1 MPMEINSKAYHYI
14 ETDEDS
20 FSVSLSNSETENAAC
35 GREGGRGALGFH
47 VIGRAVVGSNTP
59 IIICLAGNNCRDNPQ
74 VYPEV
79 RYITVVQALNMINAL
94 HAGVRAAMREEKD
107 E

>member
-20 FSVSLSNSETENAAC
+20 FSVSLSNSEAENAAC
-35 GREGGRGALGFH
+35 GSDEERSALGFH
-47 VIGRAVVGSNTP
+47 VIGRAGMGSNTP
-59 IIICLAGNNCRDNPQ
+59 IMIFLAGNRCNTNPQ
-74 VYPEV
+74 YGAEI

>member
-1 MPMEINSKAYHYI
+1 MPMEINSNAYHYI

-20 FSVSLSNSETENAAC
+20 FSVSLSNRDSESAAC
-35 GREGGRGALGFH
+35 GSDKERSALGFH
-47 VIGRAVVGSNTP
+47 VIGRAVVGSSTP

-107 E
+107 G

>member
-20 FSVSLSNSETENAAC
+20 FSVSLSDSETENAAC
-35 GREGGRGALGFH
+35 GSDEERSALGFH
-47 VIGRAVVGSNTP
+47 VIGRAEVGSNTP
-59 IIICLAGNNCRDNPQ
+59 IMICLVGNRCKTNPQ
-74 VYPEV
+74 YGAET
-79 RYITVVQALNMINAL
+79 RYITIAQALNMINAL
-94 HAGVRAAMREEKD
+94 HAGVRAAMRGEKD